1 MVGDNVGAGDVIL
14 LKPSDIWKIGDLGV
28 TFSASTEAMIE
39 QDTVP
44 TGATDMPTA
53 ASANFTSMYQEESV
67 ALKVVRP
74 INFGVRR
81 AGAVAYIGNAD
92 YGNEGSP

>member
-1 MVGDNVGAGDVIL
+1 
-14 LKPSDIWKIGDLGV
+14 V

-44 TGATDMPTA
+44 TGATDVPTA
-53 ASANFTSMYQEESV
+53 ASLNFTSMYQEESV

-74 INFGVRR
+74 INFGIRR
-81 AGAVAYIGNAD
+81 AGAVAYIGDAAW
-92 YGNEGSP
+92 GATGSP